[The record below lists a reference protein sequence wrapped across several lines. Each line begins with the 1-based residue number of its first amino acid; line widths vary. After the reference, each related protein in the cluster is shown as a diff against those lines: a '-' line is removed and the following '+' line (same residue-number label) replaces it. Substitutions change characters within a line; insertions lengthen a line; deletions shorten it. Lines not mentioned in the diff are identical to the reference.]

1 MDGAK
6 LQVARGNLFETYVRR
21 RDRVGVAVVASV
33 PPSPP
38 FSPPGEGMHI
48 LARCLGAA
56 AVLSPVIAAG
66 NANGSNATGAPL
78 QFCLFVG
85 RDFVASHAPTTKN
98 KRPAGCSALSSRA
111 STISRR
117 VPSLP
122 LPRPLPP
129 RPNSNHAAAVA
140 PIGYTCVNS
149 EEFLH
154 GRMQKG
160 ATVSPRQHSPPR
172 PRSTRPPTAVRV
184 YQREG
189 RREIGHGLCLH
200 RLSQSQVVARRAG
213 LSAQCHHGRGR
224 GGGSH

>member
-1 MDGAK
+1 MVRNSKSQGATF
-6 LQVARGNLFETYVRR
+6 LRHTYA
-21 RDRVGVAVVASV
+21 GGIEWESQSSPPCLLL
-33 PPSPP
+33 PPSL
-38 FSPPGEGMHI
+38 PPGEGMHI

-129 RPNSNHAAAVA
+129 RPNSNHAAAV
-140 PIGYTCVNS
+140 NS

-154 GRMQKG
+154 GRMQMV
-160 ATVSPRQHSPPR
+160 AIVSQAH
-172 PRSTRPPTAVRV
+172 
-184 YQREG
+184 
-189 RREIGHGLCLH
+189 
-200 RLSQSQVVARRAG
+200 
-213 LSAQCHHGRGR
+213 
-224 GGGSH
+224 